1 MLTRRSKRLLDQ
13 SSASAVAAAVSSI
26 VVPSEAIKVKTEAV
40 DEHPAKRLK
49 IEHIEVKI
57 EPDFDPTASMAV
69 KLEASVTNSAE
80 LITNTTAGGGG
91 GAGAAGNP
99 YIPAFDDAEFDKEYA
114 GYTAPHAPPGWQ
126 EIYKRVKQMRT
137 REVAPVDTMGCERIP
152 ESVSATITPAVH
164 RFQLLVALML
174 SAQTKDEVT
183 AAAVQKLR
191 TELPGRQLTVS
202 SVLAAEEAEIDKIIY
217 SVGFH
222 RRKANFLKR
231 AAVILREKYADDVPP
246 TLEEIVSLPGVGPKM
261 GHLLMHRAWGRV
273 EGIGVDVHVHR
284 LGNLWRWTNDGKAK
298 TPEDSRHALE
308 DWLPRSL
315 WVDIN
320 PTLVGFGQTVCRPQG
335 KRCGDCLIASL
346 CPGYM
351 KGAGTKKP
359 KRR

>member
-1 MLTRRSKRLLDQ
+1 MLEQ
-13 SSASAVAAAVSSI
+13 SSEPALTAVTDEKIKIENKTVEEHCIKRVKVEHIDIKPDPDYYPAAAL
-26 VVPSEAIKVKTEAV
+26 T
-40 DEHPAKRLK
+40 
-49 IEHIEVKI
+49 EVKLEKMGTNSKGHI
-57 EPDFDPTASMAV
+57 TNAPDNIFSHTNHGNNNHSSGNPYLPDFDEIA
-69 KLEASVTNSAE
+69 
-80 LITNTTAGGGG
+80 
-91 GAGAAGNP
+91 
-99 YIPAFDDAEFDKEYA
+99 FDKEYA
-114 GYTAPHAPPGWQ
+114 SYTAPNAPAGWQ
-126 EIYKRVKQMRT
+126 EIYKRVKYMRT

-152 ESVSATITPAVH
+152 EAISTIITPAVH

-191 TELPGRQLTVS
+191 NDLPGRQLTVS
-202 SVLAAEEAEIDKIIY
+202 SVIAAEEAEIDQIIY

-231 AAVILREKYADDVPP
+231 TAAILRENYADDVPP
-246 TLEEIVSLPGVGPKM
+246 TLKEIVSLPGVGPKM
-261 GHLLMHRAWGRV
+261 GNLLMHRAWDRV

-284 LGNLWRWTNDGKAK
+284 LSNLWRWTNGGKAK
-298 TPEDSRHALE
+298 TPEDARHDLE

-335 KRCGDCLIASL
+335 KRCGDCLVADL

-351 KGAGTKKP
+351 KSAATKKS
-359 KRR
+359 KQR

>member
-13 SSASAVAAAVSSI
+13 ASAPAGVAAAASSM
-26 VVPSEAIKVKTEAV
+26 VVASEAIKVKTEVV
-40 DEHPAKRLK
+40 DEHPVKRIK

-57 EPDFDPTASMAV
+57 EPDPTTSLAA
-69 KLEASVTNSAE
+69 KLEAKATNSTVP
-80 LITNTTAGGGG
+80 ITNTTEGT
-91 GAGAAGNP
+91 GNP
-99 YIPAFDDAEFDKEYA
+99 YIPAFDEAEFDKEYA
-114 GYTAPHAPPGWQ
+114 SYSAPHAPAGWQ

-202 SVLAAEEAEIDKIIY
+202 SVLAADEAEIDKIIY

-246 TLEEIVSLPGVGPKM
+246 TIEEIVSLPGVGPKM

-335 KRCGDCLIASL
+335 KRCGDCLIATL
-346 CPGYM
+346 CPGYV
-351 KGAGTKKP
+351 KGAGAKKP
-359 KRR
+359 KQR

>member
-1 MLTRRSKRLLDQ
+1 MLTRRSKRLLDK
-13 SSASAVAAAVSSI
+13 SSASVVAAAVSPTAVSSDATKI
-26 VVPSEAIKVKTEAV
+26 KTETV
-40 DEHPAKRLK
+40 DEHPTKRIK
-49 IEHIEVKI
+49 TEHIDVKI
-57 EPDFDPTASMAV
+57 EPDFDPTASLAV
-69 KLEASVTNSAE
+69 KLEAGTTNSAAP
-80 LITNTTAGGGG
+80 ITKSTEGGSGTT
-91 GAGAAGNP
+91 GNP
-99 YIPAFDDAEFDKEYA
+99 YIPAFDEAEFDKKYA

-126 EIYKRVKQMRT
+126 EIYKRVKLMRT

-231 AAVILREKYADDVPP
+231 TAAILREKYGDDIPP

-284 LGNLWRWTNDGKAK
+284 LGNLWRWTKDGKAK
-298 TPEDSRHALE
+298 TPEESRQALE
-308 DWLPRSL
+308 EWLPRSL
-315 WVDIN
+315 WVDIT
-320 PTLVGFGQTVCRPQG
+320 PTLVGFGQTVCRSQG
-335 KRCGDCLIASL
+335 KRCGECLVADL